1 VDSRRA
7 RVPLG
12 GASNESGV
20 VDVGNFWRF
29 RWLFLRKLVKV
40 RFRPALL
47 DSECLTIENNC
58 VKSNIHRPTLLAAEM

>member
-1 VDSRRA
+1 MYVDSRRA

-29 RWLFLRKLVKV
+29 RWLFLRKIVKV

-47 DSECLTIENNC
+47 DS
-58 VKSNIHRPTLLAAEM
+58 VFDYRK